1 MSLLQF
7 DDGETEPQLFA
18 MIQTVPGHKNEIK
31 NVENVFIT
39 RRRKEKKGEREI
51 FVLYWHYA
59 CNTHK
64 KHYICGSA
72 SQPEPIRRNCRCG
85 TKF

>member
-39 RRRKEKKGEREI
+39 RRRKEKKG
-51 FVLYWHYA
+51 
-59 CNTHK
+59 
-64 KHYICGSA
+64 
-72 SQPEPIRRNCRCG
+72 
-85 TKF
+85 

>member
-64 KHYICGSA
+64 KNYICGSA
-72 SQPEPIRRNCRCG
+72 SQPAPIRRNCRCG